1 MALPGLTSN
10 PARAAQNLI
19 ARDLLM
25 ADHVRRRAAEL
36 GLTAIEVDGT
46 KSIDEV
52 TTMVESHFQL

>member
-1 MALPGLTSN
+1 
-10 PARAAQNLI
+10 
-19 ARDLLM
+19 M

-36 GLTAIEVDGT
+36 GLTVIEVDGT